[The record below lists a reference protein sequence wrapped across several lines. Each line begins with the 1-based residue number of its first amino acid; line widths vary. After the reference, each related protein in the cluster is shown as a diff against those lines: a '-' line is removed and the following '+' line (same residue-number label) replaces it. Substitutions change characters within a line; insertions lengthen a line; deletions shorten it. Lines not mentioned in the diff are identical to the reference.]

1 MRVDDAARLYL
12 LVAERVLAGEVCNA
26 ASETDVRF
34 RELAEAM
41 GEVLGIPVVAQK
53 YEEVEEKTG
62 EVLANFLCSKN
73 RASSAMARR
82 ELGWTVEAERGILEE
97 FVSGSYVRLAEELR
111 KSAV

>member
-62 EVLANFLCSKN
+62 EVLANLLCSEN
-73 RASSAMARR
+73 RASSAMTR

-97 FVSGSYVRLAEELR
+97 IVSGSYVRLAEELR